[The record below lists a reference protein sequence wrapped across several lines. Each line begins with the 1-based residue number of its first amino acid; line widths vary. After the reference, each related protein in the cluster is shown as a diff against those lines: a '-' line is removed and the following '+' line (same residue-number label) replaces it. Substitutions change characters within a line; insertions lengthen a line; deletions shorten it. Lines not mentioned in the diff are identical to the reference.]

1 MNVGQICSRDL
12 VSAPESAPLGEIA
25 ALMCERQVGAIVVT
39 KIPSVRPIAVGI
51 VTDRDI
57 VLAQLNRAGDF
68 TSLRAADVMSPCP
81 LELCE
86 NDSVEDAIQRM
97 RARGV
102 RRAVVVTADG
112 ALAGVVSTDDLVV
125 QIARELIGL
134 ACVLDRQPER
144 VPRGSPGSRV

>member
-1 MNVGQICSRDL
+1 MNVGEICSRDL

-25 ALMCERQVGAIVVT
+25 ALMCQRHVGAIVVT
-39 KIPSVRPIAVGI
+39 KIPSERPIAAGI

-57 VLAQLNRAGDF
+57 VLAQLGRAADF
-68 TSLRAADVMSPCP
+68 ASLRAADVMSACP

-86 NDSVEDAIQRM
+86 DDSVEDAIQRM

-102 RRAVVVTADG
+102 RRAVVITADG

-125 QIARELIGL
+125 QIARELIVL

-144 VPRGSPGSRV
+144 VSHGRPDSRM